1 MSRHRSAMGPLHTP
15 KLYFVDEYWRALR
28 QNETYQKESEL
39 HMNSDI
45 LKNGGSNNREIN
57 TDSLKIYGNCL
68 EFKDTI
74 VQLSN
79 VSLVANNPLAIP
91 KFPLWTI
98 AALIV
103 GLVFLCM
110 EGAIRVLGLLLLCG
124 SGFVIYLWYKLAE
137 QEKRRKKLVI
147 ATNSGQSF
155 SILFEKGDFLDSVV
169 NALTEIIAHPD
180 HHSDIII
187 NIKDNKIGPGGH
199 IIDTVNEIN
208 SIGGHR

>member
-1 MSRHRSAMGPLHTP
+1 
-15 KLYFVDEYWRALR
+15 
-28 QNETYQKESEL
+28 
-39 HMNSDI
+39 MNASI
-45 LKNGGSNNREIN
+45 LKNSKLGSREIN

-79 VSLVANNPLAIP
+79 VSLIANNPLVTTQ
-91 KFPLWTI
+91 FPLWTL
-98 AALIV
+98 AGVLLGCACLFVRV
-103 GLVFLCM
+103 GAVIIFGFLLMGVSCYCIY
-110 EGAIRVLGLLLLCG
+110 AWYARV
-124 SGFVIYLWYKLAE
+124 E
-137 QEKRRKKLVI
+137 REKQIKKLVI

-187 NIKDNKIGPGGH
+187 NIKDNTIAPGGR
-199 IIDTVNEIN
+199 IIDSVNEFN
-208 SIGGHR
+208 SIGGRR

>member
-1 MSRHRSAMGPLHTP
+1 MGPRHTP
-15 KLYFVDEYWRALR
+15 KLYFFDEYWRALR
-28 QNETYQKESEL
+28 QIEAYQKESEL
-39 HMNSDI
+39 HMNADI

-79 VSLVANNPLAIP
+79 VSLIANNPIVTTQFPRWTLVGMLLGFACLFLKFGAAI
-91 KFPLWTI
+91 
-98 AALIV
+98 
-103 GLVFLCM
+103 
-110 EGAIRVLGLLLLCG
+110 VLGLLAIGVCG
-124 SGFVIYLWYKLAE
+124 YVICAWYARVE
-137 QEKRRKKLVI
+137 REKQIKKLVI

-187 NIKDNKIGPGGH
+187 NIKDNTIAPGGRV
-199 IIDTVNEIN
+199 IDTVNEIN
-208 SIGGHR
+208 SIGGRR